1 MNDDDILSILGRL
14 KYEIVWMPLPPNRRE
29 RSRICWDGE
38 GGGAAAVEAW
48 WGGESSGR
56 AVVFLSQGN
65 LNVLL
70 LHSAYMLIGI
80 LSTRLYVN
88 ILYCWIQVWITA
100 KLTKKSWE
108 TGSCCGEK
116 PYYEKRGNA
125 ELRGKNGLDPQR
137 VRERER
143 ARGKEVGPGF
153 ALTVLETPTRFF
165 FIIFVL

>member
-1 MNDDDILSILGRL
+1 
-14 KYEIVWMPLPPNRRE
+14 MPLPPNRRE
-29 RSRICWDGE
+29 RSRICRDGK

-88 ILYCWIQVWITA
+88 ILYC
-100 KLTKKSWE
+100 
-108 TGSCCGEK
+108 
-116 PYYEKRGNA
+116 
-125 ELRGKNGLDPQR
+125 
-137 VRERER
+137 
-143 ARGKEVGPGF
+143 
-153 ALTVLETPTRFF
+153 
-165 FIIFVL
+165 

>member
-29 RSRICWDGE
+29 RSRICRDGE

-108 TGSCCGEK
+108 TGSCFGEK

-143 ARGKEVGPGF
+143 EGRKLDRASLWQFSRRLLV
-153 ALTVLETPTRFF
+153 F